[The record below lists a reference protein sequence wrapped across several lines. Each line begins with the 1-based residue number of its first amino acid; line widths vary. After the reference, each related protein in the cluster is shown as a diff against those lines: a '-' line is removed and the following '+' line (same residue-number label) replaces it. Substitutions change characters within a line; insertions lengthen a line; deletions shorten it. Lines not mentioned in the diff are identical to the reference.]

1 MTQQIET
8 SVRRTVTV
16 AARRERAF
24 DVFTAGFGTWWPKAH
39 HIGAAELAAV
49 TLEPRAGGRWFET
62 GTDGVECDWGR
73 VLAWE
78 PPNRVVCS
86 WQLQGDW
93 RYDPDPAK
101 GSEVEVRFI
110 AEGPDRTR
118 VEVEHRHFERH
129 GAGAE
134 SVRTGVDNPDGWTHI
149 LELFVERVDAA

>member
-1 MTQQIET
+1 MTQQTET
-8 SVRRTVTV
+8 SIRKTVTV
-16 AARRERAF
+16 AASQQRAF
-24 DVFTAGFGTWWPKAH
+24 DVFTAGFGTWWPMEH
-39 HIGAAELAAV
+39 HIGDTDPASV
-49 TLEPRAGGRWFET
+49 TLEQKAGGRWFET
-62 GTDGVECDWGR
+62 GTDGVDCEWGQ

-101 GSEVEVRFI
+101 GSEIEVRFI
-110 AEGPDRTR
+110 AEGPERTR

-134 SVRTGVDNPDGWTHI
+134 SVRSGVDAPKGWRYI
-149 LELFVERVDAA
+149 LDLFAARADAA